1 MTETLLYIAGIL
13 LVLIGIAVS
22 IGLHE
27 IGHLVP
33 AKLFGVRVK
42 QYMIGFGP
50 TLFSKTKGETE
61 YGIKAIP
68 LGGYISMIGM
78 FPPENPAKPTRGLFA
93 NWIREARKE
102 VRTEVGVKDEGR
114 QFYQLSFSKKIAVM
128 FGGPFMNFLL
138 GTLLIVIS
146 LSGIGTAQVSTTV
159 DQVYDCI
166 EQTEAGCDPNAPV
179 SPAKAA
185 GLKPGDRVV
194 EVNQLAVN
202 EWEEVVAALN
212 LKIEAESSLV
222 VERDGEL
229 VALTVTPVFTERPV
243 YDATGNLVR
252 DEAGN
257 PVTEIR
263 PILGILTE
271 PKLSPVSLGESLG
284 VAVNSTSALGA
295 FVFSLPQEIWKIA
308 NSTFGLEERDPNGAV
323 SIVGVGQIAGEVAA
337 NQDASWELRLGSIL
351 LLLGSLNLALFVFN
365 LIPLLPLDG
374 GHLLGALYERI
385 KRTAVKLV
393 RGVDP
398 GPVDT
403 AKALPLAYVVWAV
416 LLATGIIVILAD
428 LVNPIT
434 LG

>member
-1 MTETLLYIAGIL
+1 MVETALYLGGIV
-13 LVLIGIAVS
+13 LVLLGIALS

-33 AKLFGVRVK
+33 AKIFGVRVK
-42 QYMIGFGP
+42 QYMVGFGP
-50 TLFSKTKGETE
+50 TLFSRTKGETE

-68 LGGYISMIGM
+68 LGGYISMVGM

-93 NWIREARKE
+93 KWIIEARKE
-102 VRTEVGVKDEGR
+102 VRNEIGPSDEGR
-114 QFYQLSFSKKIAVM
+114 QFYQLSFIKKFTVM

-159 DQVYDCI
+159 DKVYDCL
-166 EQTEAGCDPNAPV
+166 EQTDDACDPAAPV
-179 SPAKAA
+179 TPAKAA
-185 GLKPGDRVV
+185 GMQSGDKVV
-194 EVNQLAVN
+194 EVNGLVVL

-212 LKIEAESSLV
+212 TRTEATSAIV
-222 VERDGEL
+222 VERDGKRVEL
-229 VALTVTPVFTERPV
+229 SITPVFTERPV
-243 YDATGNLVR
+243 YDASGNLLR
-252 DEAGN
+252 DSEGN

-271 PKLSPVSLGESLG
+271 PKLQPLGLGDSLG
-284 VAVNSTSALGA
+284 VAAQSTAAIGG
-295 FVFSLPQEIWKIA
+295 FVIQLPQEIWKIA
-308 NSTFGLEERDPNGAV
+308 NSTFGTVERDPNGAV

-337 NQDASWELRLGSIL
+337 NVDASWELRLGSIL

-374 GHLLGALYERI
+374 GHVLGAVYERI
-385 KRTAVKLV
+385 KRAGYRALGRK
-393 RGVDP
+393 DP

-403 AKALPLAYVVWAV
+403 AKALPLAYAVWAI
-416 LLATGIIVILAD
+416 LLATGLVVILAD

>member
-1 MTETLLYIAGIL
+1 MTELLLYLGGIA
-13 LVLIGIAVS
+13 LVLIGIAAS

-27 IGHLVP
+27 VGHLVP

-50 TLFSKTKGETE
+50 TIFSRTKGETE

-68 LGGYISMIGM
+68 LGGYISMVGM
-78 FPPENPAKPTRGLFA
+78 FPPENPAKPTRGIFA
-93 NWIREARKE
+93 KWIRDARKE
-102 VRTEVGVKDEGR
+102 VRSEVSASDEGR
-114 QFYQLSFSKKIAVM
+114 QFYQLSFTKKVVVM

-138 GTLLIVIS
+138 GTLLIVVS

-159 DQVYDCI
+159 DRVYDCI
-166 EQTEAGCDPNAPV
+166 EQTEETCDADAPI

-185 GLKPGDRVV
+185 GMQSGDQVV
-194 EVNQLAVN
+194 EVNGVSVT
-202 EWEEVVAALN
+202 EWEEVVSALN
-212 LKIEAESSLV
+212 LKVEAASELV
-222 VERDGEL
+222 VNRDGNL
-229 VALTVTPVFTERPV
+229 VSLSITPVFTERPV
-243 YDATGNLVR
+243 YDATGNLAR
-252 DEAGN
+252 DSKGN

-263 PILGILTE
+263 PILGILTK
-271 PKLSPVSLGESLG
+271 PKLAPVGLGESLG
-284 VAVNSTSALGA
+284 VAASSTAALGS
-295 FVFSLPQEIWKIA
+295 FVLQLPQEVWKIA
-308 NSTFGLEERDPNGAV
+308 NSTFGVEERDPNGVV

-374 GHLLGALYERI
+374 GHLLGAFYERL
-385 KRTAVKLV
+385 KRTTFKLV
-393 RGVDP
+393 RGIDP

-403 AKALPLAYVVWAV
+403 AKALPLAYVVWAL
-416 LLATGIIVILAD
+416 LLATGLIVILAD